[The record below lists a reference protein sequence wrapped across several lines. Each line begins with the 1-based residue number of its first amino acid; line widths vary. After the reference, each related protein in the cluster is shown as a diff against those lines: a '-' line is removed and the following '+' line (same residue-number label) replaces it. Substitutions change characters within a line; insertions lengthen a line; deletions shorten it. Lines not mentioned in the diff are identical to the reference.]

1 MTPNAVTRFRFPR
14 TMIAVCA
21 CALGTTILPTLVPR
35 IGGTT
40 LAARPRAVSLSFD
53 RLWTENARGVE
64 QSVFGPREVVYVLA
78 RYSVSGL
85 DTDATVT
92 GAVSAKVQ
100 VLKTTGWST
109 VATYRDAIV
118 STNGTHKI
126 EREYRSNGAFRNQTL
141 RLVASISLGTVTRTK
156 RIKVHFGPAGEP
168 PTASPAPAHLSF
180 GFDRVLVR
188 NDLNQ
193 TTTTIHVNRPMTIV
207 AHYTVQNLQSGH
219 VVGLV
224 RRFYSVWVKGQLRA
238 TDTSTDSI
246 IGVNGPN
253 PVNSHTF
260 TPRILG
266 AWRIVVRITLGA
278 ISKQRHV
285 DIQVVP

>member
-1 MTPNAVTRFRFPR
+1 MTPHAGTRFRCPR
-14 TMIAVCA
+14 TMIVACA
-21 CALGTTILPTLVPR
+21 CALVTTLLATLVPR
-35 IGGTT
+35 IAGTT

-53 RLWTENARGVE
+53 RLWTENASGVE
-64 QSVFGPREVVYVLA
+64 QYVFGPREVVYILA
-78 RYSVSGL
+78 RYTVSGL
-85 DTDATVT
+85 ATDATVT
-92 GAVSAKVQ
+92 GAVKAKVE

-109 VATYRDAIV
+109 IATYRDAIV
-118 STNGTHKI
+118 STNGTHKL
-126 EREYRSNGAFRNQTL
+126 EREYQSNGTFRNQTL
-141 RLVASISLGTVTRTK
+141 RLVASISLGTVSQTK

-168 PTASPAPAHLSF
+168 PTAPPAPAHLSF
-180 GFDRVLVR
+180 TLDRVLVR

-193 TTTTIHVNRPMTIV
+193 TTSTIHINRPMTVV
-207 AHYTVQNLQSGH
+207 AHYTVQHLQSGH

-224 RRFYSVWVKGQLRA
+224 RRFYAVWVKGQLRG

-253 PVNSHTF
+253 PGNTHTF

-266 AWRIVVRITLGA
+266 AWRIVVRITLGGL
-278 ISKQRHV
+278 SRQRHV